1 MKLYKNSDGVWAGTQ
16 LDARKMCGKGY
27 STVDVPTDKP
37 GLLKFLNLNKVG
49 SLTDNDKQQEVSDDG
64 DSTRKLCHISHGVM
78 TSYAVGNTV
87 RVKTSLEKLCSIRR
101 HMIYTRRI
109 GNLTYELVSI
119 GVNLLFWFAVY
130 LMNI

>member
-64 DSTRKLCHISHGVM
+64 DLNQKAL
-78 TSYAVGNTV
+78 SYFSWGYD
-87 RVKTSLEKLCSIRR
+87 KLCSGQYSEGKDLIRKA
-101 HMIYTRRI
+101 
-109 GNLTYELVSI
+109 
-119 GVNLLFWFAVY
+119 LLY
-130 LMNI
+130 KKTHDIHEEDR

>member
-27 STVDVPTDKP
+27 STVDVPVDKP

-64 DSTRKLCHISHGVM
+64 DLNQKAMAWFRW
-78 TSYAVGNTV
+78 SYDCMCRGEYDDA
-87 RVKTSLEKLCSIRR
+87 KEHLAKALEFTKKD
-101 HMIYTRRI
+101 
-109 GNLTYELVSI
+109 N
-119 GVNLLFWFAVY
+119 
-130 LMNI
+130 

>member
-49 SLTDNDKQQEVSDDG
+49 SSYTDNDKQQEVSDDG
-64 DSTRKLCHISHGVM
+64 DLNQKAM
-78 TSYAVGNTV
+78 SYFSWGYD
-87 RVKTSLEKLCSIRR
+87 KLCSGQYSEGKDLIRKALLYKKT
-101 HMIYTRRI
+101 HDMHNPDTE
-109 GNLTYELVSI
+109 TYGRVLHE
-119 GVNLLFWFAVY
+119 GE
-130 LMNI
+130 